1 MDETSDRSAGDSTT
15 APPEAPLRRW
25 HRLWGGLRSR
35 FARQIALAAVA
46 VGAFV
51 TAGHFLGGLIGWW
64 HAWEL
69 TAGGHKAPVIA
80 TAGADAPAMS
90 LVVLPLASEHDD
102 GRVEDWF
109 ADALLGE
116 LTMLATQLHGASV
129 IGRDTAAAYKGK
141 AVDPRT
147 VAKEL
152 GVRYVV
158 QGRLRREADAV
169 HLNVALVDG
178 RDGSQRWSRR
188 FVVERGRVNEA
199 LEDVV
204 AQLARHLQIELVR
217 TVGSRGGPSSA
228 DQASAEELSMRG
240 WALWFSGFDKAN
252 VLEALALFER
262 AVSLDPNLVQ
272 AWGGVSIMSTHA
284 GNNGW
289 VADRQA
295 ATRRFDEGHRQL
307 ERLDADHYFTY
318 LARVTRAYFARD
330 MEAMLRAARAW
341 TERYR
346 HPAAFGS
353 LAAAL
358 MFNGMPDEAVAAAE
372 TALRLSPRD
381 PLLADWQYRLAM
393 AHYVAGRYDQSLE
406 WARTAVGNNPA
417 LPWPPLHAAA
427 LVRLGRPDE
436 ARAVFEDFRTRHP
449 KIESVHVERRIPG
462 THPLF
467 VRAREQLLADLR
479 GMGFR

>member
-1 MDETSDRSAGDSTT
+1 MDETSDRSAGESTT
-15 APPEAPLRRW
+15 APPDAPPSRWRRG
-25 HRLWGGLRSR
+25 WGALRSR

-46 VGAFV
+46 IGAFV

-69 TAGGHKAPVIA
+69 TLGGHEAA
-80 TAGADAPAMS
+80 TPAKPGVDAPAMS
-90 LVVLPLASEHDD
+90 LVVLPLATEGGD
-102 GRVEDWF
+102 GKVEDWF

-129 IGRDTAAAYKGK
+129 IGRDTAATYKGR

-147 VAKEL
+147 VAREL

-158 QGRLRREADAV
+158 HGRLRSEADAV
-169 HLNVALVDG
+169 QLNVALIDG
-178 RDGSQRWSRR
+178 NDGSQRWSRR
-188 FVVERGRVNEA
+188 FVVERGRVNET

-217 TVGSRGGPSSA
+217 MVGSRGAPKST

-240 WALWFSGFDKAN
+240 WALWFSGFGKAN

-272 AWGGVSIMSTHA
+272 AWGGVAVMNTHA
-284 GNNGW
+284 GNNDW

-295 ATRRFDEGHRQL
+295 ATRRFDEARRQL

-318 LARVTRAYFARD
+318 LARFTKAYFAKD
-330 MEAMLRAARAW
+330 MEAMLRTARAW

-346 HPAAFGS
+346 HSSAFGG

-393 AHYVAGRYDQSLE
+393 AHYVAGRYEQSLE
-406 WARTAVGNNPA
+406 WARTAAGNNPA
-417 LPWPPLHAAA
+417 LPWPPVHAAA
-427 LVRLGRPDE
+427 LLRLDRADE
-436 ARAVFEDFRTRHP
+436 AQAAFDDFHTRHP
-449 KIESVHVERRIPG
+449 KVGTAHVERRIPG

-479 GMGFR
+479 GLGFR